1 MDSRLRIAS
10 KYPRISKNHF
20 AKKGVHVDIIHLYG
34 SMELAPIVG
43 LSDVIVDI
51 VATGNTLKANHLKP
65 LESVMNIPSCLIVSK
80 ASLHLKYSIIKP
92 IINAL
97 EKVCSSL

>member
-10 KYPRISKNHF
+10 KCPRISKNHF
-20 AKKGVHVDIIHLYG
+20 VKKGIHVCIIHLYG
-34 SMELAPIVG
+34 SMELAPIIS

-51 VATGNTLKANHLKP
+51 VATGNTLKANYFKP

-80 ASLHLKYSIIKP
+80 ASL
-92 IINAL
+92 
-97 EKVCSSL
+97 